1 MIAKV
6 PLKYL
11 KIDNEGVHLMVIG
24 LVNRLKANILIDTG
38 ASRTVFDLN
47 RIKHYQNGTEP
58 RKNNKFF
65 SGIGASNIDTY
76 LAKIS
81 LLELGELK
89 INEIEVVL
97 FDLKVINQS
106 YAVFDLPRIDGV
118 LGGDLLKAYN
128 AVIDYK
134 NGYLLMEYHQT

>member
-81 LLELGELK
+81 LLELGEMK